1 MAIKKVIFDL
11 GNVLVKFNPK
21 NLFRKIFT
29 TEEEVDFFLH
39 NICTWDWHIQQDLV
53 YDTSQAATPLI
64 QKHPQYKEA
73 IEAFYERFLE
83 MIEGNYE
90 ANIQLAFSI
99 QKLGYPIYI
108 LSNFPGDQFEK
119 YRRNNNY
126 IDQFDD
132 RIISGNVGMAKP
144 DINIYKLAI
153 KQFNLIP
160 EHSLF
165 IDDKIENT
173 KSAEACG
180 INTIQLSNP
189 EHLTNLIKKIINF

>member
-64 QKHPQYKEA
+64 QKYPQYKEA

-90 ANIQLAFSI
+90 DNIQLAFSI

-119 YRRNNNY
+119 YRSKNNY

-132 RIISGNVGMAKP
+132 RIISGNVSLAKP
-144 DINIYKLAI
+144 DKSIYELAI
-153 KQFNLIP
+153 KKFNLIP
-160 EHSLF
+160 EESLF

-173 KSAEACG
+173 KSAELLG
-180 INTIQLSNP
+180 IKTI
-189 EHLTNLIKKIINF
+189 HLDKPNNLNQLIKKFVNF